1 MFYFYSKVFLPTL
14 WQFTDAQMKIKN
26 TVKLC
31 HLASKI
37 SNVFYTRWSIC
48 KMVSILSQVLYMVLG
63 FCYMFHVKIL
73 WAVLRDIRAGS
84 LSYFTIKK
92 INKLRMPD
100 KSVELMPQLSFTMFL
115 SCVFFC
121 FFLEGLSFCADQRA
135 VVIGSDNIIFC
146 SGLPHAYLC

>member
-1 MFYFYSKVFLPTL
+1 M
-14 WQFTDAQMKIKN
+14 
-26 TVKLC
+26 
-31 HLASKI
+31 
-37 SNVFYTRWSIC
+37 VFYTRWSIC
-48 KMVSILSQVLYMVLG
+48 KMVSILSRVLYMVLG

-115 SCVFFC
+115 SCVFF
-121 FFLEGLSFCADQRA
+121 FFFFWRSILLCRSKSSSDWKWQYYFLLWSSSCISLLNFNKCSMTGEDELPESVLRA
-135 VVIGSDNIIFC
+135 TSAVIE
-146 SGLPHAYLC
+146 